1 MLMLGRVRVQPV
13 GSDGLKLLIFIAPRA
28 HDRTHASYEL
38 VASRMLIIAAATT
51 LSRLDHDGVKR

>member
-28 HDRTHASYEL
+28 HDRTQVMSWSPPEC
-38 VASRMLIIAAATT
+38 
-51 LSRLDHDGVKR
+51 